1 MYSKIIKVILI
12 ILILLPLKILVNN
25 YFVLKEFYWD
35 KFFRDWKNRDY
46 SLKSDYT
53 GKMSAGYNGE
63 TFISPSL
70 LYAQRYDYGGV
81 TLEFKL
87 NPGTT
92 NELMNIGVKNKNQVS
107 GIMVDPDY
115 NYLKLPKAPKGW
127 GSNHAMFKLE
137 KKVQEYPL
145 IKDEFN
151 VNIGLG
157 KRNGKTLEIFNNNI
171 IDYKIIRELKND
183 E

>member
-1 MYSKIIKVILI
+1 ML
-12 ILILLPLKILVNN
+12 
-25 YFVLKEFYWD
+25 
-35 KFFRDWKNRDY
+35 
-46 SLKSDYT
+46 
-53 GKMSAGYNGE
+53 AGYNSE
-63 TFISPSL
+63 TYISPSL
-70 LYAQRYDYGGV
+70 SYVQKYDYGGV

-92 NELMNIGVKNKNQVS
+92 NELMNIGVKDKNQIS
-107 GIMVDPDY
+107 GIMANPNY
-115 NYLKLPKAPKGW
+115 NYSKLPNAPKGW

-145 IKDEFN
+145 IEDEFN

-157 KRNGKTLEIFNNNI
+157 KKNGKALEIFNNNI
-171 IDYKIIRELKND
+171 IEYKIIRELKND